1 MLPMQVL
8 EKYKVQTSSVVK
20 AVQDFGETARARS
33 DQLQYCNKFIKEL
46 GSDVS
51 YKDKVDAEVIC
62 KALIERILMDQDDF
76 NVVEGIK
83 YAEKRKDLIK
93 GRVPELWAAPE
104 IEIEV
109 GGKMM
114 KKTANGRMVRKV
126 ASRDPDK
133 KDAARKVYEANIN
146 RPKKDII
153 AIMAKELNITYANAD
168 YYVSRV
174 FKKKV

>member
-1 MLPMQVL
+1 MSPMQVL
-8 EKYKVQTSSVVK
+8 EKYKVPTTSVVK
-20 AVQDFGETARARS
+20 AVQDFGEAARARS

-46 GSDVS
+46 GSSVS
-51 YKDKVDAEVIC
+51 YKDRVDAEVIC

-76 NVVEGIK
+76 DIADGLK

-93 GRVPELWAAPE
+93 ERVPELWAAPE
-104 IEIEV
+104 IEV
-109 GGKMM
+109 LVDGKLM
-114 KKTANGRMVRKV
+114 KKTASGRIVKKV

-133 KDAARKVYEANIN
+133 KERALQIYQANIN

-153 AIMAKELNITYANAD
+153 AIMAKELEITYANAD

-174 FKKKV
+174 FKKT